1 MASERSSPCRPAER
15 MRAVSRSGRDLS
27 DTQFALAVG
36 VPVVVFLVLVVIYP
50 LGYAVWM
57 SFHRIVL
64 FGGYHSVFVGLKNFS
79 DALHDGDFWLSAWVT
94 IRFTVETVVLTMLLG
109 LGLALMLNRPIWG
122 GGLVRTLVFLPWC
135 LSAFAA
141 GLMFAYMARGQT
153 GLGTSIAYALG
164 IPRSVDFMT
173 SALVIEVLAL
183 GAAWTMAPLV
193 AFFLLA
199 NLETIPKSLY
209 DLAALDQLSRLETF
223 RFVTLPP
230 LRYTLFV
237 FTSIITVLT
246 MKLFDFIFVMTG
258 GGPGRASETLTYL
271 VYKVSFRDLDLGYG
285 AAISLYLLFLIIG
298 ATLLLYVAWGRR
310 ASRW

>member
-1 MASERSSPCRPAER
+1 MASERSSPFCPIER
-15 MRAVSRSGRDLS
+15 VRAFSRSDRELS

-36 VPVVVFLVLVVIYP
+36 VPVLVFLVLVVIYP

-57 SFHRIVL
+57 SLQRIVL
-64 FGGYHSVFVGLKNFS
+64 FGGYHNVFVGLKNFS
-79 DALHDGDFWLSAWVT
+79 DALSDGDFWWSAWVT
-94 IRFTVETVVLTMLLG
+94 IRLTIETVVLTMLIG
-109 LGLALMLNRPIWG
+109 LGLALMLNRPMRA

-135 LSAFAA
+135 LSPFAA

-164 IPRSVDFMT
+164 TSRSVDFMT
-173 SALVIEVLAL
+173 SALVIEVLAV

-193 AFFLLA
+193 AFFLVA
-199 NLETIPKSLY
+199 NLETIPKPLY
-209 DLAALDQLSRLETF
+209 DLAALDQLTGLETF

-246 MKLFDFIFVMTG
+246 MKLFEFMFVMTG

-271 VYKVSFRDLDLGYG
+271 IYKVSFRNLDLGYG

-298 ATLLLYVAWGRR
+298 ITLLLYFAWGRR
-310 ASRW
+310 ESRW

>member
-1 MASERSSPCRPAER
+1 
-15 MRAVSRSGRDLS
+15 
-27 DTQFALAVG
+27 
-36 VPVVVFLVLVVIYP
+36 
-50 LGYAVWM
+50 
-57 SFHRIVL
+57 
-64 FGGYHSVFVGLKNFS
+64 
-79 DALHDGDFWLSAWVT
+79 
-94 IRFTVETVVLTMLLG
+94 
-109 LGLALMLNRPIWG
+109 MLNRPMWG

-135 LSAFAA
+135 LSLFAA

-199 NLETIPKSLY
+199 NLKTIPKPLY

-230 LRYTLFV
+230 LGVRPQDMCVVAPEREGALQVKV
-237 FTSIITVLT
+237 FAMEHLGRESVLIAESGDGSKIRVPT
-246 MKLFDFIFVMTG
+246 NF
-258 GGPGRASETLTYL
+258 RARMGDHLALLPVSAHCL
-271 VYKVSFRDLDLGYG
+271 VLG
-285 AAISLYLLFLIIG
+285 AD
-298 ATLLLYVAWGRR
+298 GRR
-310 ASRW
+310 VVGCSTVSA

>member
-1 MASERSSPCRPAER
+1 
-15 MRAVSRSGRDLS
+15 
-27 DTQFALAVG
+27 
-36 VPVVVFLVLVVIYP
+36 
-50 LGYAVWM
+50 
-57 SFHRIVL
+57 
-64 FGGYHSVFVGLKNFS
+64 
-79 DALHDGDFWLSAWVT
+79 
-94 IRFTVETVVLTMLLG
+94 
-109 LGLALMLNRPIWG
+109 MLNRPMWG

-135 LSAFAA
+135 LSLFAA

-199 NLETIPKSLY
+199 NLKTIPKPLY

-230 LRYTLFV
+230 LGVRPQDMCV
-237 FTSIITVLT
+237 VA
-246 MKLFDFIFVMTG
+246 
-258 GGPGRASETLTYL
+258 PERGRTAGQG
-271 VYKVSFRDLDLGYG
+271 FCDG
-285 AAISLYLLFLIIG
+285 
-298 ATLLLYVAWGRR
+298 
-310 ASRW
+310 ASRPRVGPHCRIWRRIKDTRAGANKF

>member
-1 MASERSSPCRPAER
+1 MASERSSPFRPEER
-15 MRAVSRSGRDLS
+15 VRAFSRSGRDLS

-64 FGGYHSVFVGLKNFS
+64 FGGYHSVFVGLKNFG
-79 DALHDGDFWLSAWVT
+79 DALRDGDFWLSAWVT
-94 IRFTVETVVLTMLLG
+94 MRFTVETVVLTMLIG
-109 LGLALMLNRPIWG
+109 LGLALMLNRPMWG

-199 NLETIPKSLY
+199 NLETIPKRLY

-237 FTSIITVLT
+237 FTSIIIVLT
-246 MKLFDFIFVMTG
+246 MKLFDFIFVMTR

-271 VYKVSFRDLDLGYG
+271 VYKVSFRNLDLGYG

-298 ATLLLYVAWGRR
+298 ATLLLYFAWGRR

>member
-1 MASERSSPCRPAER
+1 MASERSLPFRPAEGVR
-15 MRAVSRSGRDLS
+15 TFGRPGRDLS

-36 VPVVVFLVLVVIYP
+36 VPVLIFLVLVVIYP

-57 SFHRIVL
+57 SFQRIVL
-64 FGGYHSVFVGLKNFS
+64 FGGYHTVFVGLKNFG
-79 DALHDGDFWLSAWVT
+79 DALRDGDFWWSTWVT
-94 IRFTVETVVLTMLLG
+94 IRFTTETVVLTMLIG
-109 LGLALMLNRPIWG
+109 LELALMLNRPIWG

-135 LSAFAA
+135 LSLFAA
-141 GLMFAYMARGQT
+141 GLMFAQMARGQT

-173 SALVIEVLAL
+173 NALVIEVLAV

-199 NLETIPKSLY
+199 NLETIPKRLY

-223 RFVTLPP
+223 RFVILPP

-271 VYKVSFRDLDLGYG
+271 IYKVSFRDLNLGYG
-285 AAISLYLLFLIIG
+285 AAISLYLLFLIVG
-298 ATLLLYVAWGRR
+298 ATLLLYLAWGRR
-310 ASRW
+310 ESRW

>member
-1 MASERSSPCRPAER
+1 MASERSSPFRPAER
-15 MRAVSRSGRDLS
+15 MGAFSRSGRDLS

-36 VPVVVFLVLVVIYP
+36 VPVFVFLVLVVIYP

-57 SFHRIVL
+57 SFQKIVL
-64 FGGYHSVFVGLKNFS
+64 FGGYHSVFVGFRNFGN
-79 DALHDGDFWLSAWVT
+79 ALRDSDFWLSIWVT
-94 IRFTVETVVLTMLLG
+94 IRFTAETAVLTMMIG

-135 LSAFAA
+135 LSLFAA
-141 GLMFAYMARGQT
+141 GLMFAYMGRGQT

-164 IPRSVDFMT
+164 MSRSVDFMT

-199 NLETIPKSLY
+199 NLETIPQRLY
-209 DLAALDQLSRLETF
+209 DLAALDRLSRLETF

-237 FTSIITVLT
+237 LTSIVIVMT
-246 MKLFDFIFVMTG
+246 MKMFDFIFVMTG

-271 VYKVSFRDLDLGYG
+271 VYKVSFRNLDLGYG
-285 AAISLYLLFLIIG
+285 AALSLYLLFLIIG
-298 ATLLLYVAWGRR
+298 ATLLLYLAWGRR
-310 ASRW
+310 VSR

>member
-1 MASERSSPCRPAER
+1 MASERSSPFRPAER
-15 MRAVSRSGRDLS
+15 VRTLSRSGRDLS

-36 VPVVVFLVLVVIYP
+36 VPVLVFLVLVVIYP

-57 SFHRIVL
+57 SFQRIVL
-64 FGGYHSVFVGLKNFS
+64 FGGYHSVFVGLRNFG
-79 DALHDGDFWLSAWVT
+79 DALRDGDFWLSAWVT
-94 IRFTVETVVLTMLLG
+94 MRLTVETVALTMLIG
-109 LGLALMLNRPIWG
+109 LGLALMLNRPMWG

-135 LSAFAA
+135 LSPFAA

-199 NLETIPKSLY
+199 NLETIPKPFY

-237 FTSIITVLT
+237 FTSIIIVLT

-271 VYKVSFRDLDLGYG
+271 VYKVSFRNLDLGYG

-298 ATLLLYVAWGRR
+298 ATLLLYFAWGRR